1 MITPS
6 LIYAGVTVLLALVD
20 AIRIKIKWGSED
32 NISHNVSDALAWGG
46 AVIVFGV
53 YLVFTKEGV
62 TLSLWEYV
70 LSGMI
75 NALQFIAVR
84 LAVYD
89 PFLNLFRILTK
100 TNPTMRLDYE
110 SATTSSYV
118 DNHSHPIGFWRKRA
132 LALAAW
138 FILCILS
145 RLIFKS

>member
-6 LIYAGVTVLLALVD
+6 LIYAGVTVLLGLVD
-20 AIRIKIKWGSED
+20 AIRIKAIWGKSRNID
-32 NISHNVSDALAWGG
+32 HGASTALGIMTALTVCFITMWGNISNFWWALLWFVLLSAMFV
-46 AVIVFGV
+46 VI
-53 YLVFTKEGV
+53 
-62 TLSLWEYV
+62 
-70 LSGMI
+70 
-75 NALQFIAVR
+75 R
-84 LAVYD
+84 LAIFD

-110 SATTSSYV
+110 SATTNSYV
-118 DNHSHPIGFWRKRA
+118 DNHSHPIGFWGKRA